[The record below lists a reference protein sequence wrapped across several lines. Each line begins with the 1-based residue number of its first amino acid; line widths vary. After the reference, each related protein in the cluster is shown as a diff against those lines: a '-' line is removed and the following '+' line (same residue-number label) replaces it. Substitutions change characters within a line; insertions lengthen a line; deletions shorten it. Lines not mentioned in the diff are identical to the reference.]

1 MWLTTITYDSI
12 GLRTLDP
19 SVFADIVSSLQDKK
33 TILKSI
39 DNAGHAVPGFDSPS
53 QVDPNVDT
61 VVIKRLWNTESAAR
75 EFASFADAASE
86 FITVSVEEQ
95 V

>member
-19 SVFADIVSSLQDKK
+19 SVFANMIMSIQDKK

-39 DNAGHAVPGFDSPS
+39 DNAGHAVPGFDAPS
-53 QVDPNVDT
+53 QIDPNVDT
-61 VVIKRLWNTESAAR
+61 VIIKRLWNTESAAR
-75 EFASFADAASE
+75 EFASFVDAASE
-86 FITVSVEEQ
+86 FITVTVEEQ